1 MALELEQKVDQT
13 HSMLTQLIT
22 MVSTLIQD
30 LNEFKQDLNEFKAET
45 RESITA
51 LQKGQDELRKGVSTL
66 KVGQD
71 ELRNE
76 MVGFRAEFRERLS
89 FQRSQIAENTE
100 DIEVLKKTQ
109 WQTHIR

>member
-1 MALELEQKVDQT
+1 MELEQKVDQT

-22 MVSTLIQD
+22 MVLTLI
-30 LNEFKQDLNEFKAET
+30 QDLNEFKAET

-51 LQKGQDELRKGVSTL
+51 LQKGQDELRKDVSTL